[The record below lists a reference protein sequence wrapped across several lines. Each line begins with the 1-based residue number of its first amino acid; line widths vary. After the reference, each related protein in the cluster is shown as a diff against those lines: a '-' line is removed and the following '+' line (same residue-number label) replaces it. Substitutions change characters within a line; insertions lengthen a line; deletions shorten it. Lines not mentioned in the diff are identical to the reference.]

1 MKRGHE
7 KKTELTPD
15 EKLRV
20 VMGHEIYGI
29 EQHALAALFA
39 VNPGR
44 IAEAVTNVR
53 VAIGAAQPK
62 ENHQ

>member
-7 KKTELTPD
+7 KKTDLTPD
-15 EKLRV
+15 EKIRIA
-20 VMGHEIYGI
+20 MGYEVYGI

-44 IAEAVTNVR
+44 VADAIAEIRSVTR
-53 VAIGAAQPK
+53 KSMPK
-62 ENHQ
+62 EIQQ

>member
-7 KKTELTPD
+7 KKTTLTPE
-15 EKLRV
+15 EKIRV
-20 VMGHEIYGI
+20 AMGHEVYGI

-44 IAEAVTNVR
+44 IAD
-53 VAIGAAQPK
+53 AIAEIRMAAGKAPK
-62 ENHQ
+62 EVQQ

>member
-15 EKLRV
+15 EKIRV
-20 VMGHEIYGI
+20 AMGHEVYGI
-29 EQHALAALFA
+29 AQHALAALFA

-44 IAEAVTNVR
+44 VADAIAEIRNATGKSTQE
-53 VAIGAAQPK
+53 I
-62 ENHQ
+62 HQ

>member
-1 MKRGHE
+1 MKRGHS

-15 EKLRV
+15 EKIRV
-20 VMGHEIYGI
+20 AMGHDVYGI

-44 IAEAVTNVR
+44 IAAAITEIRAATGQISKEA
-53 VAIGAAQPK
+53 
-62 ENHQ
+62 E

>member
-7 KKTELTPD
+7 KKTELTPA
-15 EKLRV
+15 EKIRV
-20 VMGHEIYGI
+20 AMGYEVYGI
-29 EQHALAALFA
+29 DQHVLAALFA

-44 IAEAVTNVR
+44 IAEAISNVR
-53 VAIGAAQPK
+53 NAIDYEPK